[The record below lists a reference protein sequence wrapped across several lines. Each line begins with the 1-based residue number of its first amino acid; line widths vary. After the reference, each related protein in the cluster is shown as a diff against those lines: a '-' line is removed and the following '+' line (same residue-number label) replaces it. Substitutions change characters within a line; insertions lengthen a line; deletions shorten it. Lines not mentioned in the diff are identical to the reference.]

1 MPLNTLFQ
9 SEIAQLLSQIYQ
21 PEPPGLVEKIEKL
34 IKQYS
39 FSNGQS
45 RQKKRALYSHK
56 DVFLI
61 TYGDSIR
68 NETDPP
74 LSVLERFMDD
84 YLQDMINSLH
94 ILPFFPYS
102 SDDGFS
108 VIDYKVVHEKL
119 GDWHH
124 IESLASKYKLMGDL
138 VINHISSQSEWFSD
152 FMNNRLP
159 GMNYFHSMN
168 PDSNLRNVTRPRSSP
183 LLTPVL
189 TKSGV
194 QHVWTTFSPDQVD
207 VNFSNPSVLLEYI
220 DILLFYLSKGIK
232 VIRLDAVAY
241 LWKKQGTTCIHL
253 NETHLVVKLLRLI
266 SEYVEPESILIT
278 ETNVPHKEN
287 ISYFG
292 DGDEAH
298 MVYNFSLP
306 PLLLHA
312 ILTGNASYLSKWSKS
327 LTPPPPGCTYFN
339 FTATHDGIGVR
350 PLEGLVPKN
359 QFDLV
364 VKSVTDR
371 GGMVSYKRNSDGTES
386 PYELNI
392 AYFDAFAEPIGNTRD
407 EQIKRFMCSQALMLS
422 FRGVPAIY
430 IHSLTG
436 TFNYHKGVRDTG
448 MKRTINRMKWDENY
462 LKSLLDDPHSVSAK
476 VLNIWR
482 KLLSVRRAEPA
493 FDPQGGKKVL
503 TSPPE
508 LFAMWR
514 SSSDEMHQ
522 IIIVGNVSR
531 RSVSWQ
537 IPIHWKRAKDLI
549 SGQEIDNNEQITL
562 DPWQVMWLKYEK
574 I

>member
-1 MPLNTLFQ
+1 MSIPKPISREIQ
-9 SEIAQLLSQIYQ
+9 SLLSGIYGN
-21 PEPPGLVEKIEKL
+21 EPPGLLNKIGEL

-39 FSNGQS
+39 FSNGQA
-45 RQKKRALYSHK
+45 RHLKREPYSHK
-56 DVFLI
+56 DVYLI
-61 TYGDSIR
+61 IYGDSIQD
-68 NETDPP
+68 NDEYP

-84 YLQDMINSLH
+84 YLRDMINALH

-108 VIDYKVVHEKL
+108 VIDYKEVRKDL
-119 GDWHH
+119 GDWNN
-124 IESLASKYKLMGDL
+124 IESLASKYKFMGDL
-138 VINHISSQSEWFSD
+138 VINHISSQSEWFAD
-152 FMNNRLP
+152 FVNSKLP
-159 GMNYFHSMN
+159 GLNYFHSLN
-168 PDSNLRNVTRPRSSP
+168 PDTDTSMVTRPRSSP

-189 TKSGV
+189 TQSGL

-207 VNFSNPSVLLEYI
+207 VNFSNPAVLIEYI

-241 LWKKQGTTCIHL
+241 LWKKPGTSSIHL
-253 NETHLVVKLLRLI
+253 KETHLVVKLLRLI
-266 SEYVEPESILIT
+266 SGYLVPNSILIT

-312 ILTGNASYLSKWSKS
+312 IYTGNATYLSEWSKS
-327 LTPPPPGCTYFN
+327 LTPPPDGCTYFN
-339 FTATHDGIGVR
+339 FTASHDGIGVR

-364 VKSVTDR
+364 VQGVTER
-371 GGMVSYKRNSDGTES
+371 GGMVSYKRNPDGTES

-392 AYFDAFAEPIGNTRD
+392 TYFDAFADPIGNDRD
-407 EQIKRFMCSQALMLS
+407 EQIRRFMCSQALMLG

-436 TFNYHKGVRDTG
+436 TFNFHKGVRDTG
-448 MKRTINRMKWDENY
+448 SKRAINRMKWDLSF
-462 LKSLLDDPHSVSAK
+462 LKSLLDDPHSVTHK
-476 VLNIWR
+476 VIDRWR
-482 KLLSVRRAEPA
+482 TLLTVRKREPA

-503 TSPPE
+503 KSPPE

-514 SSSDEMHQ
+514 SSLDETQQ

-531 RSVSWQ
+531 RKVEWDL
-537 IPIHWKRAKDLI
+537 PITFKHAKDLI
-549 SGQEIDNNEQITL
+549 SGATIENEAKVSL
-562 DPWQVMWLKYEK
+562 EPWQVMWIKFE
-574 I
+574 

>member
-1 MPLNTLFQ
+1 MSIPTPISNEIQ
-9 SEIAQLLSQIYQ
+9 SLLSNIYGN
-21 PEPPGLVEKIEKL
+21 EPPGLLEKISEL
-34 IKQYS
+34 IKHYS
-39 FSNGQS
+39 FSNGQA
-45 RQKKRALYSHK
+45 RLLKREPYSHK

-61 TYGDSIR
+61 TYGDSIQ
-68 NETDPP
+68 NEDEYP
-74 LSVLERFMDD
+74 LSVLERFMDEFLRD
-84 YLQDMINSLH
+84 IINSLH

-108 VIDYKVVHEKL
+108 VINYKEVRNDL
-119 GDWHH
+119 GDWSH

-152 FMNNRLP
+152 FVNNKLP
-159 GMNYFHSMN
+159 GMNYFHSLN
-168 PDSNLRNVTRPRSSP
+168 PDTDVSMVTRPRSSP

-189 TKSGV
+189 TKSGL

-207 VNFSNPSVLLEYI
+207 VNFSNPAVLIEYI

-241 LWKKQGTTCIHL
+241 LWKKPGTSSIHL
-253 NETHLVVKLLRLI
+253 KETHYVVKLMRLI
-266 SEYVEPESILIT
+266 SGYLVPDSILIT

-287 ISYFG
+287 ISYFW

-312 ILTGNASYLSKWSKS
+312 IYTGNATYLSKWSKS
-327 LTPPPPGCTYFN
+327 LTPPPEGCTYFN
-339 FTATHDGIGVR
+339 FTASHDGIGVR

-364 VKSVTDR
+364 VKGVSER
-371 GGMVSYKRNSDGTES
+371 GGMVSYKRNPDGTES

-392 AYFDAFAEPIGNTRD
+392 TYFDAFADPIENDRD
-407 EQIKRFMCSQALMLS
+407 EQIRRFMCSQALMLG
-422 FRGVPAIY
+422 FRGIPAIY

-436 TFNYHKGVRDTG
+436 TFNFHKGVRDTG
-448 MKRTINRMKWDENY
+448 SKRTINRMKWDLSF
-462 LKSLLDDPHSVSAK
+462 LKSLLDDPHSVTHK
-476 VLNIWR
+476 VVDRWR
-482 KLLSVRRAEPA
+482 TLLSARKREPA
-493 FDPQGGKKVL
+493 FDPQGGKKVFK
-503 TSPPE
+503 SPPE

-514 SSSDEMHQ
+514 SSLDELHQ

-531 RSVSWQ
+531 RKVEWDL
-537 IPIHWKRAKDLI
+537 PITFKHAKDLI
-549 SGQEIDNNEQITL
+549 SGVTL
-562 DPWQVMWLKYEK
+562 EEDAKVSLEPWQVMWIKFE
-574 I
+574 